1 MKKIIIT
8 LSSIIIILIGGVY
21 LLFARMESNV
31 EISKRQA
38 IDSVSKQFEID
49 RVVEV
54 DIDHE
59 FMRSYYEITIV
70 DKQGREIELKID
82 ARTAKIVEVEIDD

>member
-8 LSSIIIILIGGVY
+8 LGSIIIILIGGVY